1 MDGRLIDTRCNAD
14 RWSWLVLAV
23 IRGSLVRPYVD
34 SAFRWVRLGFMASEP
49 VRDARRTAETMHDTA
64 EALERAEQTL
74 HRSADASPDDA
85 TAGRLDRLGDA
96 VTAEARDIDR
106 RADNL
111 SARTPPKDPAEQTP
125 R

>member
-1 MDGRLIDTRCNAD
+1 
-14 RWSWLVLAV
+14 
-23 IRGSLVRPYVD
+23 
-34 SAFRWVRLGFMASEP
+34 MASEP

-96 VTAEARDIDR
+96 VTAEARDI
-106 RADNL
+106 
-111 SARTPPKDPAEQTP
+111 ARCPTVTAPRGRPGCPP